1 MRKESKD
8 LVFELK
14 GNLTDFDGETITV
27 LSGKGNNVKEDS
39 ESISNMVAE
48 ISEVLQASIGEDIEF
63 KFSVVK
69 KTDGKISE

>member
-39 ESISNMVAE
+39 ESISNIVAE
-48 ISEVLQASIGEDIEF
+48 LTEVLQSSIGEDIEA
-63 KFSVVK
+63 KFYVIK
-69 KTDGKISE
+69 KSEGKISE